1 MTYIQGEPRVLGLG
15 WLFHCV
21 PECAWADGSLAE
33 WTEQLVK
40 TGGTSKV
47 DPIQV
52 SEVIVYPVY
61 SGGRGTFNKWLFVFM
76 LFTAL
81 APSLP
86 LIAFSGEDDSAAC
99 RINAITGAPMS
110 QFLGPRFKG
119 RSRSPSPSLWRKK
132 KMGRRIFVAFAV
144 LSSPFLSD
152 LRNALFLRPLL
163 LYSCTVVAT
172 PLPRILTMCQKC

>member
-61 SGGRGTFNKWLFVFM
+61 SGGRGTFINGFSFSCCSPLSLSLF
-76 LFTAL
+76 
-81 APSLP
+81 PSLHFP
-86 LIAFSGEDDSAAC
+86 AKMILLPAAL
-99 RINAITGAPMS
+99 M
-110 QFLGPRFKG
+110 Q
-119 RSRSPSPSLWRKK
+119 
-132 KMGRRIFVAFAV
+132 
-144 LSSPFLSD
+144 
-152 LRNALFLRPLL
+152 
-163 LYSCTVVAT
+163 
-172 PLPRILTMCQKC
+172 